1 MTSSVHFGRGLFCHS
16 NFIFF
21 YIDDKEKTNLIA
33 RSRDLNLKL
42 FLKIYKYSTFK
53 TSREPTATSSNISF
67 VYKKL
72 LQAFRKNICL
82 VKDFFLVNS
91 FIGAF

>member
-1 MTSSVHFGRGLFCHS
+1 MISSVHFGRGLSCDS

-21 YIDDKEKTNLIA
+21 YIDDKEETNLIA

-53 TSREPTATSSNISF
+53 QNKSRAYCNFIKYF
-67 VYKKL
+67 
-72 LQAFRKNICL
+72 FCL
-82 VKDFFLVNS
+82 
-91 FIGAF
+91 